1 MRGGRKQQGACV
13 SHTPCNT
20 REELDLFLSHLHR
33 VPRML
38 GR

>member
-1 MRGGRKQQGACV
+1 MRGAKAAGSVCV
-13 SHTPCNT
+13 SHAPCNT